1 MNNDKQLSKNKTA
14 SNILDSKY
22 PYINKFVKN
31 LNELGVQNFAT
42 AKDDLKTWL
51 AFFGMYINVCNYLEN
66 HKQELSEEN
75 IIQLMKKEF
84 ERDHLYS
91 YIKYINNLDSKDV
104 LFLKNK

>member
-1 MNNDKQLSKNKTA
+1 MNNEKQLLNNNLVSKE
-14 SNILDSKY
+14 LDAKY

-31 LNELGVQNFAT
+31 LNDLNVHRFAS

-51 AFFGMYINVCNYLEN
+51 AFFGMYINACNYLEKHN
-66 HKQELSEEN
+66 QELSEEN
-75 IIQLMKKEF
+75 IINLMKKEF

-91 YIKYINNLDSKDV
+91 YIKYINNLDSKDI